1 MGGIFWLLGPLA
13 AFLCVVVGYGSLGLA
28 TSEQGSWADY
38 LFWGTMALGTLP
50 AVGQLVWLQVQALR
64 RWLDRRLRNN
74 PHPRLQPAVHT

>member
-38 LFWGTMALGTLP
+38 LFWGTMVLGTLP

-64 RWLDRRLRNN
+64 RWLDQ
-74 PHPRLQPAVHT
+74 HPRFQPAVHT